1 MCPSGQIR
9 FALPVAQEK
18 PPLRKGGGAA
28 LCAATEG
35 CRYRLWCEILRVNP
49 SVSLTAASAL
59 STREPR
65 GARLFRTPSTALE
78 GEGYQFENQS
88 AGIRRMPADLVY
100 ALTCS

>member
-1 MCPSGQIR
+1 M
-9 FALPVAQEK
+9 
-18 PPLRKGGGAA
+18 A
-28 LCAATEG
+28 LCAAMEG
-35 CRYRLWCEILRVNP
+35 VQIRSQCKNQRVNP

-65 GARLFRTPSTALE
+65 GARLFRTPSTAPE

-88 AGIRRMPADLVY
+88 AGIRRMPADLMY